1 MIAREFVVAL
11 DDSFAYLP
19 LLGIAALSFLLL
31 ILVSAIKKKGSA
43 RVSVVMYLSLAV
55 LLISSLVAGLK
66 NLGGDPAGNSF
77 VTFGA
82 GVLVAAI
89 LTIPYCIML
98 LTFEPK
104 KIEKLVPR
112 SVNRRFDEVQKLR
125 QKDEN
130 QNDSSS
136 SEAYDTKILE
146 ISRDFMLEAS
156 KSYSGDDGMQS
167 LLDYINKTIEEQIKA
182 DGGAILMVDDFEDLV
197 TVKSFDGDFPPPYKL
212 PNDMPHK
219 PVRVATNFKFASF
232 PLRDNIFGEVASS
245 GVAELITNPNADTRI
260 YQNGP
265 EEFLECGSYIVVPM
279 KIQDM
284 VIGVTA
290 FARKHGAELFTHSDL
305 RIATTLTDFAAA
317 ALRSVVTVSDII
329 ESSKQNK
336 ETEISGNIQ
345 NMLKPAKLPVVPGIQ
360 VSTIWN
366 PSAGVCGD
374 FYDIVVA
381 RKDRVSFILSD
392 IAGKGINSTMIMVM
406 VRSMLRLVVNTK
418 QSAGK
423 ALTWV
428 NKGIC
433 GESFS
438 TDHFGSALLMNY
450 NPEEKELQF
459 SVGGTIP
466 VYHYDSG
473 TGEFNL
479 ISHVDEPIG
488 VEKSTE
494 YKDFVQ
500 KLHTGDIIVAY
511 TDGIVEALSESGQPY
526 SKESL
531 LKVIRDNH
539 EKSGKDLTKL
549 VKDDIKKFSGSAT
562 QHDDETLLLF
572 KVS

>member
-1 MIAREFVVAL
+1 MSL

-19 LLGIAALSFLLL
+19 LFGIAALSLILI
-31 ILVSAIKKKGSA
+31 ILVSAVKKKGSA
-43 RVSVVMYLSLAV
+43 RVSTVMYLSLLIV
-55 LLISSLVAGLK
+55 LLSSLAGAIAK
-66 NLGGDPAGNSF
+66 LGEDGDKTGNGF
-77 VTFGA
+77 IIFGV
-82 GVLVAAI
+82 GILLAAI
-89 LTIPYCIML
+89 ITVPYCVML

-104 KIEKLVPR
+104 KIPKLVPR
-112 SVNRRFDEVQKLR
+112 STNRRLEEAERQAQNAEKLA
-125 QKDEN
+125 
-130 QNDSSS
+130 NDGL

-146 ISRDFMLEAS
+146 ISREFMLQAS
-156 KSYSGDDGMQS
+156 KSYEGTDVMQRFM
-167 LLDYINKTIEEQIKA
+167 DYINKTIIEQIKA
-182 DGGAILMVDDFEDLV
+182 DGGALLMVDDFEDLV
-197 TVKSFDGDFPPPYKL
+197 TVKSFEGDFPPPYKL

-232 PLRDNIFGEVASS
+232 PLHDNIFGEVASS

-279 KIQDM
+279 KIQDT

-290 FARKHGAELFTHSDL
+290 FARKHGAELFTNGDL
-305 RIATTLTDFAAA
+305 RIAMTLTDFAAA
-317 ALRSVVTVSDII
+317 ALQSVVTVSDII
-329 ESSKQNK
+329 EHSKQTK

-345 NMLKPAKLPVVPGIQ
+345 NTLKPAKLPTLPGMQ

-366 PSAGVCGD
+366 PAAGVCGD
-374 FYDIVVA
+374 CYDVIVS

-423 ALTWV
+423 ILTWV

-433 GESFS
+433 SESFS

-450 NPEEKELQF
+450 NPETKELEF
-459 SVGGTIP
+459 AVGGSLP
-466 VYHYDSG
+466 VYYYDS
-473 TGEFNL
+473 EAASISL
-479 ISHVDEPIG
+479 ISKVDEPIG
-488 VEKSTE
+488 VEKNVE
-494 YKDFVQ
+494 YKDYVQ
-500 KLHTGDIIVAY
+500 KLKSGDIIVSY
-511 TDGIVEALSESGQPY
+511 TDGIVEAMNESGHPY
-526 SKESL
+526 SADSL
-531 LKVIRDNH
+531 LKIISENH
-539 EKSGKDLTKL
+539 SKSSKDLTKII
-549 VKDDIKKFSGSAT
+549 KDDIKKFCGSAV

>member
-1 MIAREFVVAL
+1 MAL

-19 LLGIAALSFLLL
+19 LLGIAALSCILL

-43 RVSVVMYLSLAV
+43 RVSVVMYMG
-55 LLISSLVAGLK
+55 LLIVLVSSLSAALK
-66 NLGGDPAGNSF
+66 NHGMENGSGGNAF
-77 VTFGA
+77 VTFTV
-82 GVLVAAI
+82 GVLLAAI
-89 LTIPYCIML
+89 LTVPYCIIL

-104 KIEKLVPR
+104 KIPKLVPR
-112 SVNRRFDEVQKLR
+112 STNRKLEEAER
-125 QKDEN
+125 AQSETKKTDN
-130 QNDSSS
+130 ADSD
-136 SEAYDTKILE
+136 AYEGKILE

-156 KSYSGDDGMQS
+156 KSYEGSDGMQS

-232 PLRDNIFGEVASS
+232 PLHDNIFGEVASS

-265 EEFLECGSYIVVPM
+265 EEFLECGCYIVVPM
-279 KIQDM
+279 KIQDT

-290 FARKHGAELFTHSDL
+290 FARKHGAELFSHGDL
-305 RIATTLTDFAAA
+305 KIAMTLSDFAAA
-317 ALRSVVTVSDII
+317 AIRSVVTVSDII
-329 ESSKQNK
+329 ETSKQNK
-336 ETEISGNIQ
+336 EMEISGNIQ
-345 NMLKPAKLPVVPGIQ
+345 NLLKPAKLPVIPGIQ
-360 VSTIWN
+360 ISTIWS
-366 PSAGVCGD
+366 PAAGVCGD
-374 FYDIVVA
+374 CYDVIVS
-381 RKDRVSFILSD
+381 RKDRVSFMLTD

-406 VRSMLRLVVNTK
+406 VRSMLRLVVNTT

-423 ALTWV
+423 ILTWV

-450 NPEEKELQF
+450 NPDSKEIQF
-459 SVGGTIP
+459 SMGGSIP
-466 VYHYDSG
+466 VYLYDNEAGAFS
-473 TGEFNL
+473 L
-479 ISHVDEPIG
+479 ISVNDEPIG
-488 VEKSTE
+488 VEKTTE
-494 YKDFVQ
+494 YKDYVH
-500 KLHTGDIIVAY
+500 KLKTGDIIVAY
-511 TDGIVEALSESGQPY
+511 TDGVVETLNEDGQPY
-526 SKESL
+526 SAQSL
-531 LKVIRDNH
+531 LKVIADNH
-539 EKSGKDLTKL
+539 AKSSKDLTKL
-549 VKDDIKKFSGSAT
+549 VKDDIKKFSGSAV